1 MNELLGK
8 ILEAHDEF
16 GRWDGL
22 KKLHATIV
30 SDGALWGM
38 KGLSQDREPR
48 EATVWLDQQRCT
60 LSSFG
65 DPDWHCDFTPARVV
79 IFESD
84 GTVVAERDNPRESFA
99 GHDKQTPWD
108 PLHLAYF
115 DGYALWTYL
124 STPFLLAMEC
134 VEVSEV
140 DPWNESGETWQ
151 VLRARFPKTI
161 ATHSAVQDFY
171 FGSDLRLRRHDYR
184 MDVAG
189 GFDAAHLVYDYI
201 EVEGIFIPTR
211 RRAYLRGPNLRLI
224 PYPVMVSIDI
234 SKVWFSCS

>member
-1 MNELLGK
+1 VNELL
-8 ILEAHDEF
+8 ERVVETHDKF
-16 GRWDGL
+16 GRWAGF

-30 SDGALWGM
+30 TDGALWGM
-38 KGLSQDREPR
+38 KGLSQDQEPR
-48 EATVWLDQQRCT
+48 EATVWLDQQHCT

-79 IFESD
+79 IFKSD
-84 GTVVAERDNPRESFA
+84 GTVVAERGDPRASFTA
-99 GHDKQTPWD
+99 HDKQTPWD

-124 STPFLLAMEC
+124 STPFLLAMEG
-134 VEVSEV
+134 VQVSEV
-140 DPWNESGETWQ
+140 DPWIEAGETWR

-171 FGSDLRLRRHDYR
+171 FGSDHRLRRHDYR

-189 GFDAAHLVYDYI
+189 GFDAVHMVYDYT
-201 EVEGIFIPTR
+201 EADGILIPTR
-211 RRAYLRGPNLRLI
+211 RRAYVRGPDSR
-224 PYPVMVSIDI
+224 PVQSPVMVSIDV
-234 SKVWFSCS
+234 SKIWFS

>member
-1 MNELLGK
+1 MNELLGQVIK
-8 ILEAHDEF
+8 AHDEG
-16 GRWDGL
+16 GRWAGFE
-22 KKLHATIV
+22 KLHATIV
-30 SDGALWGM
+30 TNGALWGM
-38 KGLSQDREPR
+38 KGLSQDQEPR
-48 EATVWLDQQRCT
+48 EATVWLDQQQCT

-65 DPDWHCDFTPARVV
+65 DPDWHSDFTPARVV
-79 IFESD
+79 IFKSD
-84 GTVVAERDNPRESFA
+84 GTVVADRDNPRGSFT

-124 STPFLLAMEC
+124 STPFLLAIEG

-140 DPWNESGETWQ
+140 DPWNENGETWR
-151 VLRARFPKTI
+151 VLRARFPSAI

-201 EVEGIFIPTR
+201 EVEGILIPTR
-211 RRAYLRGPNLRLI
+211 RRAYVRDSNLRPI
-224 PYPVMVSIDI
+224 RSPVMVSIDV
-234 SKVWFSCS
+234 SNVWFS